1 MCKLRSRIR
10 GRWYRYHHLFRD
22 MLLAE
27 LERQEPDL
35 PALLR
40 HRAAA

>member
-1 MCKLRSRIR
+1 
-10 GRWYRYHHLFRD
+10 